1 MKLEIEIT
9 EDEIRSAIERKV
21 RTAIADQ
28 TNTYNTDSYIR
39 DKVKAQW
46 HKSVDFLI
54 AEVLDNSQV
63 LREKIA
69 AELERKLRHQLA
81 AAIKNT
87 KQGEA

>member
-9 EDEIRSAIERKV
+9 EAEIRSAIERKV